1 MRTKSSYGFF
11 FLMTMNRIVVITL
24 FCTAASAETFV
35 LRNGT
40 VVSGKL
46 QSMDA
51 QDVGIERC
59 GRVEHFAREE
69 VKSINLEST
78 SGGEPC
84 SASSQPKLEL
94 PAGFNITLRTVDRI
108 DSQREPAGQVFRA
121 VLDASIEV
129 EGRILVSSGA
139 SMIIK
144 LVPAGDSNSGQTLD
158 LVGIQLGKRWARIA
172 PAKDVPLMATAPAMA
187 AVSVAGA
194 ALPDF
199 RFNGILL
206 RGERIL
212 APANTKLTFVLK
224 KAAELRPDGT

>member
-1 MRTKSSYGFF
+1 MGSANQEFGRLF
-11 FLMTMNRIVVITL
+11 FLITMNRIAVVTSAL
-24 FCTAASAETFV
+24 FCMGASAETFV
-35 LRNGT
+35 LRNGI

-78 SGGEPC
+78 SGGEAC

-94 PAGFNITLRTVDRI
+94 PAGFTITLRTVDHI

-121 VLDASIEV
+121 VLETSIEV
-129 EGRILVSSGA
+129 DGRILVSSGA

-144 LVPAGDSNSGQTLD
+144 LVPAGDSASGQTLD

-172 PAKDVPLMATAPAMA
+172 PAPVKGVSLMATASGLA
-187 AVSVAGA
+187 AVSCARGA
-194 ALPDF
+194 FPDF
-199 RFNGILL
+199 SLNCILV

-212 APANTKLTFVLK
+212 APSK
-224 KAAELRPDGT
+224 